1 MRQLARQILHVFM
14 LVVALSV
21 AGVNG
26 YASALASCP
35 MHEHGGA
42 VHAHDA
48 NANDGASTHADH
60 ASHDVPGQDVAGTDC
75 ADAGADAAG
84 HSGDEPASGDAPCK
98 HAHLHSCATF
108 AVAAGD
114 CGLSISAHARITV
127 PVGEAHI
134 PLGQLSSP
142 LFRPPRDLA

>member
-1 MRQLARQILHVFM
+1 M

-60 ASHDVPGQDVAGTDC
+60 ASQDVASTDC
-75 ADAGADAAG
+75 ADAGADTAG
-84 HSGDEPASGDAPCK
+84 HSGDEPASGDGPCK